1 MMTFLQRL
9 GDLVLGMLCGFDR
22 LVFRGKLCPLYA
34 PEGMNIYLGA
44 NKVLRKDFEK
54 HAHRVTQEVLQAS
67 LMDQAK
73 ASSRFRYLASTNI
86 DKDEVAR
93 GFAAKHQVGEGLVCV
108 LQCVEP
114 CWSYTLDSQETENG
128 NKVLTVQGKQRKCS
142 HLYHYFIDPQ
152 FGWMYVRLQTWFP
165 FEMQV
170 YVNGREWLSRTMD
183 KEKLRYQRGDNKI
196 LWVEDWQR
204 AQQLLD
210 EQLRTNWPTV
220 LDAWRQQVHPL
231 HPGHLGKMPL
241 LYNWTVCQSEWATD
255 VAFAARAELERWLPL
270 WQRQALNYDS
280 SEILRFFGRTGRVC
294 GNSPLAV
301 ETEWKRFYEG
311 LRLKHWVNSNSLK
324 LYDYLNV
331 ARVETTINDAAFFKV
346 YRASQADPEGP
357 KNWRIMRRSVADL
370 HRRAEVSQKV
380 NERYLEGMSVVKETR
395 PVKELVEPLCARV
408 SEPGQ
413 KASANPG
420 KRPQRKVRALNPW
433 SKEDA
438 ALLVAINDPKW
449 MVSGIRNRDL
459 VAILYPATTSDDQEK
474 RRRSSRVTRLLR
486 LLRAHGLLQK
496 VPKTHRYQVSE
507 KARTTIAALL
517 AAGNANPAELVT
529 KAA

>member
-1 MMTFLQRL
+1 MKTFLRRL
-9 GDLVLGMLCGFDR
+9 GSLVLGMLSGFDR

-34 PEGMNIYLGA
+34 PEGMNIYLAA
-44 NKVLRKDFEK
+44 NKVLRKDFEQ
-54 HAHRVTQEVLQAS
+54 HAHRVTQQVLQAS
-67 LMDQAK
+67 LVAQAK
-73 ASSRFRYLASTNI
+73 ELQRFRYLASSTI
-86 DKDEVAR
+86 DKDAVAR
-93 GFAAKHQVGEGLVCV
+93 SFATKHQVREGLVCV

-114 CWSYTLDSQETENG
+114 CWSYTLESPVDQETG

-142 HLYHYFIDPQ
+142 HLYHYFIDRQ

-183 KEKLRYQRGDNKI
+183 QERLRYQRSDNKI

-204 AQQLLD
+204 AQELLD

-220 LDAWRQQVHPL
+220 LDAWQQRVHPL
-231 HPGHLGKMPL
+231 HPSHLGKVPL
-241 LYNWTVCQSEWATD
+241 QYNWTVCQSEWATD
-255 VAFAARAELERWLPL
+255 VAFASRLELERWMPL
-270 WQRQALNYDS
+270 WQRQALNYNS
-280 SEILRFFGRTGRVC
+280 SEILRFFGRTRGIS
-294 GNSPLAV
+294 GNSPV
-301 ETEWKRFYEG
+301 EVESEWKRFYEG

-324 LYDYLNV
+324 LYDYLNI
-331 ARVETTINDAAFFKV
+331 ARVETTINDPKFFKV
-346 YRASQADPEGP
+346 YRASQADPQGP
-357 KNWRIMRRSVADL
+357 KDWRGMRWSVADL

-380 NERYLEGMSVVKETR
+380 NERYLEGMSIVKETR

-408 SEPGQ
+408 SEPGK
-413 KASANPG
+413 KAA
-420 KRPQRKVRALNPW
+420 RKVRALNPW

-438 ALLVAINDPKW
+438 ALLLAISDPKW
-449 MVSGIRNRDL
+449 MVAGIRNRDL
-459 VAILYPATTSDDQEK
+459 VAILYPAKTTDATEK

-486 LLRAHGLLQK
+486 LLRGHGLLQK